1 MALAFYFR
9 VDASSKIGLGHL
21 YRCLTLASFALEQG
35 IKSHFI
41 CREHRDYNYKLVTHS
56 GFQLHLL
63 PSGNVTQLSDS
74 IGTKNIY
81 QDWLGVSPITDAEQV
96 CKIIGESKK
105 NQKVIIY
112 DHYGIDSQWEQKVK
126 ITEAFL
132 LKVSD
137 KPSEKT
143 LADIVLD
150 QTLSRKKSEYEE
162 LIHSRA
168 YVFSGTAYALINKK
182 FTGLRKEALRL
193 KMHTTQVKTA
203 LVAFG
208 GSDPINLTSTFFS
221 QISSYPKNIKY
232 DVVCGSCNP
241 HIHQVESIL
250 SDLTIKG
257 IEVKLHIDTKEM
269 AKLTASAD
277 IAIGS
282 AGSACWERAVLGL
295 PSIIVPFEN
304 NQLDV
309 ARALIENEAAHVI
322 YLDEF
327 KSEII
332 TAMHLL
338 TNSIELRKT
347 LSYNSSRLCDGD
359 GANRLLI
366 KLKEIL
372 NEKL

>member
-1 MALAFYFR
+1 MALEFYFR

-41 CREHRDYNYKLVTHS
+41 CRDHRDYNYKLVIHS

-63 PSGNVTQLSDS
+63 PSNNIVQQSDS

-81 QDWLGVSPITDAEQV
+81 QNWLGASSVTDAEQV
-96 CKIIGESKK
+96 CKIIELSKK

-112 DHYGIDSQWEQKVK
+112 DHYGIDSCWEQIVK
-126 ITEAFL
+126 KSKALL

-137 KPSEKT
+137 KPSIKIH
-143 LADIVLD
+143 ADVVID
-150 QTLSRKKSEYEE
+150 QTLSRKASEYKE
-162 LIHSRA
+162 LVHSRA
-168 YVFSGTAYALINKK
+168 HVFSGISYALISKK
-182 FTGLRKEALRL
+182 FTELRTETLAMKTHS
-193 KMHTTQVKTA
+193 KPVKTA
-203 LVAFG
+203 LVTFG
-208 GSDPINLTSTFFS
+208 GSDPINLTSIFLS

-232 DVVCGSCNP
+232 NVVCGSCNP
-241 HIHQVESIL
+241 NIKQVKKIIHG
-250 SDLTIKG
+250 LTVNG
-257 IEVKLHIDTKEM
+257 IEVKLHIDTPEM

-277 IAIGS
+277 IAIGA
-282 AGSACWERAVLGL
+282 AGGACWERAVLGL
-295 PSIIVPFEN
+295 PSIIVAFEN

-309 ARALIENEAAHVI
+309 AHALIVNKAAHVI
-322 YLDEF
+322 ELDTF
-327 KSEII
+327 KSEVI

-338 TNSIELRKT
+338 TESSEVRAT
-347 LSYNSSRLCDGD
+347 LSYNSSKLCDGN
-359 GANRLLI
+359 GAKKLLI